1 QLDSLREFH
10 AIFSDLPG
18 KLSETKGE
26 DIADLF
32 QAHHPEWASNG
43 IFPEMTFALATSVG
57 KTRLMG
63 ALMSYLFTSGESRN
77 FLILAPRT
85 TIVDKLIRECNAHH
99 AKYIFVDSVLISQP

>member
-1 QLDSLREFH
+1 MLRRYLLDHAFESAKERMRLRKPQLDSLREFH

-77 FLILAPRT
+77 FLI
-85 TIVDKLIRECNAHH
+85 
-99 AKYIFVDSVLISQP
+99 